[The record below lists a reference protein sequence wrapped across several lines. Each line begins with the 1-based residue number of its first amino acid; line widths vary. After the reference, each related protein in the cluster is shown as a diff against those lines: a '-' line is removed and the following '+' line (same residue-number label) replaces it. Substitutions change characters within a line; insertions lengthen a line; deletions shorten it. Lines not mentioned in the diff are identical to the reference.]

1 MSNIDY
7 EELIRS
13 PLDALEA
20 EPSSGW
26 GWSGFGLVAGGL
38 IGLAL
43 ALMLRGPSESEAAV
57 AVPTSAVA
65 PAIAEVIYPTYPDG
79 YTEIAPGLGAR
90 IGELITDDDSIT
102 IAVDTVV
109 AREGDVLAPIWPVG
123 GVWWLESSSGAA
135 AESSRV
141 VLGRFSPGVFSV
153 EFPAEP
159 FGGERAFTVARLAE
173 RWDQREMSGSTKLPF
188 TGEPF
193 VADGSASVV
202 VDEEVTLIL
211 TAVELGRFLG
221 KIEWKLQGP
230 ELGGRVNVTAALLDA
245 AGTEIGRYEAFPDLL
260 TPSSEGTRKVFWN
273 QAFSVDQTGA
283 ETLVLEYSVSVVE
296 VTPAAVTFD
305 LSGLSIGR

>member
-13 PLDALEA
+13 PLDAIEA

-26 GWSGFGLVAGGL
+26 RWSGAGLVVGGL
-38 IGLAL
+38 VGLAL
-43 ALMLRGPSESEAAV
+43 ALILRGPVESAATD
-57 AVPTSAVA
+57 AIPTSTVATAV
-65 PAIAEVIYPTYPDG
+65 AEVIYPTYPDG

-90 IGELITDDDSIT
+90 IGELIANDDLIT
-102 IAVDTVV
+102 IAVDTAV
-109 AREGDVLAPIWPVG
+109 ARDANVLAPIWPVG
-123 GVWWLESSSGAA
+123 GMWWLESDSGVA

-141 VLGRFSPGVFSV
+141 VLGRFSPGVFLV

-159 FGGERAFTVARLAE
+159 FAGERAFTIARLVE
-173 RWDQREMSGSTKLPF
+173 RWDQREMSGSTTLPF

-193 VADGSASVV
+193 VAAGSASVV
-202 VDEEVTLIL
+202 VDEEVTLFL

-230 ELGGRVNVTAALLDA
+230 EPGGRVNVTAVLLDA

-260 TPSSEGTRKVFWN
+260 APSSEGTREVFWN
-273 QAFSVDQTGA
+273 QTFSVDQTGA
-283 ETLVLEYSVSVVE
+283 ETVVLEYSVSAVE
-296 VTPAAVTFD
+296 VTPAEISFD
-305 LSGLSIGR
+305 VSGLPIGR